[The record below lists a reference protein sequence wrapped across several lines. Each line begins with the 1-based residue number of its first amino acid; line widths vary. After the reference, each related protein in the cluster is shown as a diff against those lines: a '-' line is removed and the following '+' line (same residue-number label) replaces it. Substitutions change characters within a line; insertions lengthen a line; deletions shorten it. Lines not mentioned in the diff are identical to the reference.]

1 MDIRLLVLDIDGT
14 IAGESNNV
22 REPIKA
28 AIKAVQTQGI
38 QVALA
43 TGRMYHSALPFYHA
57 IGSQLPLIAYNGALI
72 KDPQTD
78 KTYQELSV
86 TPDIALALL
95 DHLER
100 PQFRS
105 RLDVHC
111 YYDDQLYVREIT
123 LETERYKLRSGAK
136 PVVVPDLRSIAE
148 RSSLKLLVVSQDAT
162 LIQELIT
169 HFSDRFNREELH
181 VTQSTEIYLELT
193 HPQANKGL
201 AVRHLTEEILG
212 LTSEQVMAIG
222 DNFNDLEML
231 RYAEIG
237 VAMGNAPLEVQAI
250 ADWVT
255 IDVEEDGVAIA
266 IQKFLLGN
274 RYRQK

>member
-14 IAGESNNV
+14 IAGESNSV
-22 REPIKA
+22 REPIRA
-28 AIKAVQTQGI
+28 AIQLAQDQGI

-43 TGRMYHSALPFYHA
+43 TGRMYHSALPFYHN
-57 IGSQLPLIAYNGALI
+57 IGSKLPLIAYNGAFI
-72 KDPQTD
+72 KDPQTE
-78 KTYQELSV
+78 KSYRELSV
-86 TPDIALALL
+86 TPDIAIALL
-95 DHLER
+95 DHLEQ
-100 PQFRS
+100 PQFKS

-136 PVVVPDLRSIAE
+136 PVVVPDLRTIAE
-148 RSSLKLLVVSQDAT
+148 RSSLKLLVVTQEAP
-162 LIQELIT
+162 LIQELMT
-169 HFSDRFNREELH
+169 HFSDRFSEDELH

-193 HPQANKGL
+193 HPQANKGS
-201 AVRHLTEEILG
+201 AVRHLAEDILG
-212 LTSEQVMAIG
+212 FAPEQVMAIG

-231 RYAEIG
+231 QYAEIG
-237 VAMGNAPLEVQAI
+237 VAMGNAPPEVQAI

-274 RYRQK
+274 EL

>member
-1 MDIRLLVLDIDGT
+1 VDIRLLVLDIDGT
-14 IAGESNNV
+14 IAGESNSV
-22 REPIKA
+22 REPIKS
-28 AIKAVQTQGI
+28 AIATVQAQGI

-43 TGRMYHSALPFYHA
+43 TGRMYHSALPFYHD

-72 KDPQTD
+72 KDPQTQ
-78 KTYQELSV
+78 KNYRELSV

-95 DHLER
+95 EHLEQ

-111 YYDDQLYVREIT
+111 YHDDQLYVREIT

-148 RSSLKLLVVSQDAT
+148 RSSLKLLVVSQEAT

-169 HFSDRFNREELH
+169 HFSDRFSRDELH

-201 AVRHLTEEILG
+201 AVRHLAEEILG

-237 VAMGNAPLEVQAI
+237 VAMGNAPPEVQAI

-274 RYRQK
+274 

>member
-14 IAGESNNV
+14 IAGESNSI

-28 AIKAVQTQGI
+28 AIQLAQDQGI

-43 TGRMYHSALPFYHA
+43 TGRMYHSALPFYHD
-57 IGSQLPLIAYNGALI
+57 IGSQLPLIAYNGAFI
-72 KDPQTD
+72 KDPQTE
-78 KTYQELSV
+78 KSYRELSV
-86 TPDIALALL
+86 TPDIAIALL
-95 DHLER
+95 DHLEQ
-100 PQFRS
+100 PQFKS
-105 RLDVHC
+105 RLDIHC

-136 PVVVPDLRSIAE
+136 PVVVPDLRTIAE
-148 RSSLKLLVVSQDAT
+148 RSSLKLLVVTHEAP

-169 HFSDRFNREELH
+169 HFSDRFSEDELH

-193 HPQANKGL
+193 HPQANKGS
-201 AVRHLTEEILG
+201 AVRHLAEDILG
-212 LTSEQVMAIG
+212 FAPEQVMAIG

-231 RYAEIG
+231 QYAEIG
-237 VAMGNAPLEVQAI
+237 VAMGNAPPEVQAI

-266 IQKFLLGN
+266 IQKFLLGD
-274 RYRQK
+274 R

>member
-1 MDIRLLVLDIDGT
+1 VDIRLLVLDIDGT
-14 IAGESNNV
+14 IAGESNSI

-28 AIKAVQTQGI
+28 AIQLAQDQGI

-43 TGRMYHSALPFYHA
+43 TGRMYHSALPFYHD
-57 IGSQLPLIAYNGALI
+57 IGSKLPLIAYNGAFI
-72 KDPQTD
+72 KDPQTQ
-78 KTYQELSV
+78 KNYRELSV
-86 TPDIALALL
+86 TPDIAIALL
-95 DHLER
+95 DHLEQ
-100 PQFRS
+100 PQFKS

-111 YYDDQLYVREIT
+111 YYDDQLYVKEIT

-148 RSSLKLLVVSQDAT
+148 RSSLKLLVVTQEAP
-162 LIQELIT
+162 LIQELMT
-169 HFSDRFNREELH
+169 HFSDRFSEDELH

-201 AVRHLTEEILG
+201 AVRHLAEDILG
-212 LTSEQVMAIG
+212 FAPEQVMAIG

-231 RYAEIG
+231 KYAEIG
-237 VAMGNAPLEVQAI
+237 VAMGNAPPEVQAI

-274 RYRQK
+274 EF

>member
-22 REPIKA
+22 REPIKS
-28 AIKAVQTQGI
+28 AIKAVQAQGI
-38 QVALA
+38 QIALA
-43 TGRMYHSALPFYHA
+43 TGRMYHSALPFYHD
-57 IGSQLPLIAYNGALI
+57 IGSKLPLIAYNGALI

-95 DHLER
+95 DHLEQ

-111 YYDDQLYVREIT
+111 YYDDQLYVKEIT

-136 PVVVPDLRSIAE
+136 PVIVPDLRSIAE

-169 HFSDRFNREELH
+169 HFSDRFSRDELH

-201 AVRHLTEEILG
+201 AVRHLAEDILG

-237 VAMGNAPLEVQAI
+237 VAMGNAPPEVQAI

-266 IQKFLLGN
+266 LQKFLLGN
-274 RYRQK
+274 EF

>member
-1 MDIRLLVLDIDGT
+1 MDIRLLILDIDGT
-14 IAGESNNV
+14 IAGESNSV
-22 REPIKA
+22 REPIKS
-28 AIKAVQTQGI
+28 AITAVQAQGI

-57 IGSQLPLIAYNGALI
+57 IGSKLPLIAYNGGLM
-72 KDPQTD
+72 KDPHNE
-78 KTYQELSV
+78 KTYRELSV

-95 DHLER
+95 DHLEQ

-111 YYDDQLYVREIT
+111 YHDDQLYVKEIT

-169 HFSDRFNREELH
+169 HFSDRFSEDELH

-201 AVRHLTEEILG
+201 AVRHLAEDILG

-231 RYAEIG
+231 QYAEIG
-237 VAMGNAPLEVQAI
+237 IAMGNAPAEVQAV

-266 IQKFLLGN
+266 IQKFLLGD
-274 RYRQK
+274 